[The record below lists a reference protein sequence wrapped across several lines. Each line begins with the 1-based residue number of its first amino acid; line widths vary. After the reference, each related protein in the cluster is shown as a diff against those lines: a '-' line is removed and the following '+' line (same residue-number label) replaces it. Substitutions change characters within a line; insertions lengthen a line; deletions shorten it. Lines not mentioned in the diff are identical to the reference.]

1 RAMLAAPRD
10 DPGLIQAVLPAAQQA
25 LTSGRQLHPQLRYL
39 IAVLAARAHQLTEAE
54 FFFRRSLEGGRRN
67 QQREAAAYSGLI
79 RVLWLARKYEAL
91 AEVCRQGL
99 RQAQATNHL
108 LFHQYLSRALV
119 LLGQADEAVAEAD
132 KAVDI

>member
-1 RAMLAAPRD
+1 
-10 DPGLIQAVLPAAQQA
+10 
-25 LTSGRQLHPQLRYL
+25 
-39 IAVLAARAHQLTEAE
+39 
-54 FFFRRSLEGGRRN
+54 LEGGRRN

-132 KAVDI
+132 KAVDIANDETRFEMRLNRVSILTQAERFSQALAEAQALSQA